1 MSKKLKYNEVV
12 KFETIKEMME
22 LSVKDAAKTVAF
34 KYRDEKEKDKII
46 DVTYE
51 EFQNDTFYLGTAL
64 SNINMTSNH
73 IAVIG
78 DNSYKWLTVYL
89 TVLKSDGV
97 IVPIDKELTS
107 KEIINVVKRSE
118 SEVLFYAEK
127 YEQYIE
133 EFRKELPNVKYF
145 IGFSKEK
152 DDENVLAYDSFKNSG
167 KEKRGLSLP

>member
-1 MSKKLKYNEVV
+1 MAKKIEYNKVV
-12 KFETIKEMME
+12 KFDTLKEMME
-22 LSVKDAAKTVAF
+22 LSVKDASKQVAF

-64 SNINMTSNH
+64 SNVNMTSNH

-97 IVPIDKELTS
+97 IVPIDKELTA
-107 KEIINVVKRSE
+107 KEIINVLKRSE

-127 YEQYIE
+127 YEQYVE
-133 EFRKELPNVKYF
+133 EFKKELPNVKYF
-145 IGFSKEK
+145 IGFSREK
-152 DDENVLAYDSFKNSG
+152 DDDNVLSYDSFKA
-167 KEKRGLSLP
+167 

>member
-1 MSKKLKYNEVV
+1 MSKKLELNKAI
-12 KFETIKEMME
+12 KIDTIKELME
-22 LSVKDAAKTVAF
+22 LSVKDSAEKTAF
-34 KYRDEKEKDKII
+34 EFRDEKDKETVVKI
-46 DVTYE
+46 TYN

-78 DNSYKWLTVYL
+78 DNSYKYLTVYL

-107 KEIINVVKRSE
+107 KEIINVLKSSE

-127 YEQYIE
+127 YEEYMEI
-133 EFRKELPNVKYF
+133 
-145 IGFSKEK
+145 S
-152 DDENVLAYDSFKNSG
+152 DTA
-167 KEKRGLSLP
+167 

>member
-1 MSKKLKYNEVV
+1 MAKKIEYNKVV
-12 KFETIKEMME
+12 KFDTLKEMME
-22 LSVKDAAKTVAF
+22 LSVKDAAKQVAF
-34 KYRDEKEKDKII
+34 KYRDEKEKDKIV

-64 SNINMTSNH
+64 SNVNMADKH

-107 KEIINVVKRSE
+107 
-118 SEVLFYAEK
+118 
-127 YEQYIE
+127 
-133 EFRKELPNVKYF
+133 
-145 IGFSKEK
+145 
-152 DDENVLAYDSFKNSG
+152 
-167 KEKRGLSLP
+167 